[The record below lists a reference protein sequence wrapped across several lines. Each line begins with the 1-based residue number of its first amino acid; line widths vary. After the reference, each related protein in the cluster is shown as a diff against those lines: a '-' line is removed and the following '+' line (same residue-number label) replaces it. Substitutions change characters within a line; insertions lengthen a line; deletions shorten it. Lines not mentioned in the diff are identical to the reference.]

1 MDSDDAQ
8 LTYTLTQDPPHG
20 QLLLVMAGKEVT
32 LSKSGPLKTFTQM
45 QINNGKIIVFILIT
59 FFLSKPGH
67 FFLRKHFKSQIWAGL
82 FKTNHIVN

>member
-20 QLLLVMAGKEVT
+20 RLLLVMAGKEVA
-32 LSKSGPLKTFTQM
+32 LSKSGPQKTFTQM

-59 FFLSKPGH
+59 YLLEQTWSFFSE
-67 FFLRKHFKSQIWAGL
+67 
-82 FKTNHIVN
+82 KTF